1 MDGFSGFN
9 IISRRVTAIQKPI
22 GFFGFAIELSTAPN
36 LFITVQDSQGR
47 RVRNCTVESSNPSSG
62 IPYSSN
68 VDASGTVGLTADAN
82 SIITITNNKIKK
94 TYSYDRATQ
103 GNQIVLI
110 FDAILI

>member
-1 MDGFSGFN
+1 MDGFVGFD
-9 IISRRVTAIQKPI
+9 IISRRTTAIQKPI

-62 IPYSSN
+62 IHYSSD
-68 VDASGTVGLTADAN
+68 VDASGTVGITADAN

-94 TYSYDRATQ
+94 TYSYDRTTQ
-103 GNQIVLI
+103 GNQIILTFDVL
-110 FDAILI
+110 LL

>member
-1 MDGFSGFN
+1 MDGFVGFN
-9 IISRRVTAIQKPI
+9 IVSRKATAIQKPI

-68 VDASGTVGLTADAN
+68 VDANGTVGITADAN
-82 SIITITNNKIKK
+82 SVITITNNKVKK
-94 TYSYDRATQ
+94 TYMYDRTIQ

-110 FDAILI
+110 FDITLI